1 MNILVAQNIKELKFI
16 ISNKKLNNDFSVLP
30 INLEIHTYCLINK
43 ISHINII
50 DLINN
55 NFHKKTIIAGEK
67 LVSDLDIKNLNSLAQ
82 KKVLRNFIRKRFYSA
97 CYLVN
102 LIQEISKKI
111 M

>member
-55 NFHKKTIIAGEK
+55 NFHT
-67 LVSDLDIKNLNSLAQ
+67 
-82 KKVLRNFIRKRFYSA
+82 NFIRYINN
-97 CYLVN
+97 N
-102 LIQEISKKI
+102 L
-111 M
+111 